1 MAPKKIIVC
10 NTIHPFMTGGSE
22 LFSDKLVE
30 ELNKAGHNA
39 ILVTM
44 PLILKFN
51 KESLEKAC
59 EPWINLDL
67 SKLADV
73 VIPLRFP
80 TWLVNH
86 PNKIVYLNH
95 QLRMAYD
102 LYDKPYGPKHSERAA
117 EASNY
122 VAMMDSFSL
131 ANAKKI
137 FAVSKNV
144 QSRLKQYSGIDSE
157 LLYHSLPN
165 EELHY
170 PGTCGDY
177 ILSVGR
183 LVPMKR
189 VDLLIKAMALTKTPV
204 RCKIVGEG
212 ADRQK
217 LEKLI
222 EDLNVNNKVEL
233 TGWVSSKQLMELY
246 AHSLCSYYAPVDE
259 DYGLV
264 TLESFKS
271 AKPVI
276 TTQDAGGVLEFVKHD
291 INGWVLPEDP
301 EMFANAMD
309 TLYLNR
315 ELACIMGTA
324 GLESVEHINWK
335 NCIKRLE
342 EYFE

>member
-1 MAPKKIIVC
+1 MLPKKIIVC

-22 LFSDKLVE
+22 LFTNKLVE
-30 ELNKAGHNA
+30 ELNRAGHNA

-44 PLILKFN
+44 PFILKFN
-51 KESLEKAC
+51 KESLEKTC
-59 EPWINLDL
+59 KPWIDLNL

-86 PNKIVYLNH
+86 PNKVVYLNH
-95 QLRMAYD
+95 QLRIAYD
-102 LYDKPYGPKHSERAA
+102 LYDKPYGPKHSEIAF
-117 EASNY
+117 EASKY
-122 VAMMDSFSL
+122 VAKMDRSL

-144 QSRLKQYSGIDSE
+144 QSRLKQYSGIESE

-170 PGTCGDY
+170 PGTYGDY

-204 RCKIVGEG
+204 RCMIVGEG
-212 ADRQK
+212 ADRPR

-222 EDLNVNNKVEL
+222 EDLNVKNKVEL
-233 TGWVSSKQLMELY
+233 TGWVLPERLIDLY
-246 AHSLCSYYAPVDE
+246 AHSLCSFYAPVDE

-291 INGWVLPEDP
+291 INGWVFPEDA
-301 EMFANAMD
+301 EMFARAMD

-315 ELACIMGTA
+315 ELACTMGKA

-342 EYFE
+342 EYF

>member
-1 MAPKKIIVC
+1 MEPKKIIVC

-22 LFSDKLVE
+22 LFAEKLVE
-30 ELNKAGHNA
+30 ELKKSGHNA

-44 PLILKFN
+44 PFILKFK
-51 KESLEKAC
+51 KESLKKAC
-59 EPWINLDL
+59 EPWMNLDL
-67 SKLADV
+67 SKIADV

-102 LYDKPYGPKHSERAA
+102 LYDKPFGPKDSEAAA
-117 EASNY
+117 EASRY
-122 VAMMDSFSL
+122 VADLDRSL
-131 ANAKKI
+131 VNAKKI

-165 EELHY
+165 EESHY
-170 PGTCGDY
+170 SGTYGDY

-189 VDLLIKAMALTKTPV
+189 VDLLIKALALTKTAV

-212 ADRQK
+212 VDRPK
-217 LEKLI
+217 LEKLAD
-222 EDLNVNNKVEL
+222 DLKVKNKVEFC
-233 TGWVSSKQLMELY
+233 GWVPPNQLIELY
-246 AHSLCSYYAPVDE
+246 AQSLCSFYAPIDE

-291 INGWVLPEDP
+291 LNGWVLQEDP
-301 EMFANAMD
+301 ELFARAMD
-309 TLYLNR
+309 TLYLHR
-315 ELACIMGTA
+315 ELASTMGTA
-324 GLESVEHINWK
+324 GLESVKHISWK

-342 EYFE
+342 EYF

>member
-10 NTIHPFMTGGSE
+10 NTIHPFITGGSE
-22 LFSDKLVE
+22 LFADKLVE

-39 ILVTM
+39 LLVTF
-44 PLILKFN
+44 PFILKF
-51 KESLEKAC
+51 KKDSLKKAC

-80 TWLVNH
+80 TWLVHH

-102 LYDKPYGPKHSERAA
+102 LYNKPYGPRHGEEAEEAA
-117 EASNY
+117 KY
-122 VAMMDSFSL
+122 VAQLDRSL
-131 ANAKKI
+131 INAKKV

-170 PGTCGDY
+170 SGTYGDY

-189 VDLLIKAMALTKTPV
+189 VDLLIKAMAHVKTPV

-212 ADRQK
+212 AERPK

-222 EDLNVNNKVEL
+222 EDLNLKGKIEL
-233 TGWVSSKQLMELY
+233 TGWASPQQLIELY
-246 AHSLCSYYAPVDE
+246 ANCLCSFYAPVDE

-271 AKPVI
+271 AKPVM

-291 INGWVLPEDP
+291 HNGCVLPENP
-301 EMFANAMD
+301 ETFAKAID

-315 ELACIMGTA
+315 ELAASMGTA
-324 GLESVEHINWK
+324 GLKSVEHINWA

-342 EYFE
+342 EYF